1 MSFANSIILYNCKIN
16 HNGLFGC
23 DFGGSGATRD
33 SVMSGTNSLATY
45 KFGYSSM
52 TYMRKDKVIVVD
64 ENADVLDNAGV
75 NYCRF
80 INTDFDSSR
89 FIYAFVDDIEYV
101 APQTSRLHIRTDC
114 WMTWFDR
121 IVPNQCFV
129 EREHVAVDTPFINSL
144 PENVGTGELIRYQ
157 TQRLLGD
164 NISKS
169 EGNWLAAFNVI
180 GDPDDLELGSYL
192 GVVSVGGIISGTYW
206 YGVAPD
212 DTMLFTKYLTEH
224 SGTILSV
231 SLIPKISTWTRDGE
245 DITVSGVNVH
255 VYHLRDITS
264 AEAGYGGSITIN
276 AGDGS
281 AGWSGSAGT
290 VNNITVN
297 LNNYIDS
304 FKNDFNNCK
313 LLCYPYTAWE
323 IFTYD
328 GSSTTLLPQDNTAR
342 LMGGTFAVKG
352 VDTIVGGATPS
363 ETFVVGIDTGSSTE
377 IAPFATQSFSGFPTI
392 AVTVDAY
399 AQFIARNANSLKFQ
413 KDVAVRDGT
422 FKLIN
427 STADMVRNGVEG
439 DIMGGLNSF
448 KNIISAGD
456 QIDAIDAKMA
466 DMKAAPDSV
475 AGHASDGSLFMLN
488 RLGIFFAIKRQNS
501 SILHAADSYFDRY
514 GYAVKETK
522 TPQWNSR
529 SKFNYIKTGGANIAG
544 QIPKSDKEV
553 INNLLD
559 TGMTVWHSV
568 GDYGQFD
575 GRANRAGT
583 R

>member
-1 MSFANSIILYNCKIN
+1 MSFANSVILYNCKIN

-33 SVMSGTNSLATY
+33 SVMGGTSSIATV
-45 KFGYSSM
+45 KFTYGSM
-52 TYMRKDKVIVVD
+52 TYMRKDKVIIVD
-64 ENADVLDNAGV
+64 ANADVLDAAGV

-80 INTDFDSSR
+80 INADFDSSR
-89 FIYAFVDDIEYV
+89 YIYAFIDDIEYV

-192 GVVSVGGIISGTYW
+192 GVVSVGGVISGTYW

-231 SLIPKISTWTRDGE
+231 SLIPRISTWTRDGE

-255 VYHLRDITS
+255 VYHLRDITP
-264 AEAGYGGSITIN
+264 AEWDYSGSITIS

-281 AGWSGSAGT
+281 ASWSGSAGT
-290 VNNITVN
+290 VNDITIN
-297 LNNYIDS
+297 LNNYITN
-304 FKNDFNNCK
+304 FKDTFNNCK
-313 LLCYPYTAWE
+313 LLCYPFTAWE

-392 AVTVDAY
+392 AVTVDSY
-399 AQFIARNANSLKFQ
+399 AQFVARNANSLKFQ

-427 STADMVRNGVEG
+427 GTIDMLGNATEG
-439 DIMGGLNSF
+439 DLQGGLNSF

-544 QIPKSDKEV
+544 QIPKNDKEE
-553 INNLLD
+553 INRLLD
-559 TGMTVWHSV
+559 TGFTVWHSAA
-568 GDYGQFD
+568 DYGQFD

>member
-1 MSFANSIILYNCKIN
+1 MSFANNIILYNCDIN

-23 DFGGSGATRD
+23 DFGGSGAARD
-33 SVMSGTNSLATY
+33 SVMSGSNAIATY

-80 INTDFDSSR
+80 INNDFDNSR
-89 FIYAFVDDIEYV
+89 YIYAFVDNIEYV

-121 IVPNQCFV
+121 IIPNQCFV
-129 EREHVAVDTPFINSL
+129 EREHVAVDTPFANSI

-164 NISKS
+164 NISNS
-169 EGNWLAAFNVI
+169 QGNWLAAFNVI
-180 GDPDDLELGSYL
+180 GDPDDLELGYYL
-192 GVVSVGGIISGTYW
+192 GVVGVGGVISGTYW
-206 YGVAPD
+206 YGVALD
-212 DTMLFTKYLTEH
+212 DTVLFTKYLTEH

-231 SLIPKISTWTRDGE
+231 SLIPRISTWTNDGE
-245 DITVSGVNVH
+245 SVTQDGNSIY
-255 VYHLRDITS
+255 VYHLRDITG
-264 AEAGYGGSITIN
+264 AEGGYGGSITIS

-290 VNNITVN
+290 VNDITIN
-297 LNNYIDS
+297 LNNYIS
-304 FKNDFNNCK
+304 TFKNNFNNNK
-313 LLCYPYTAWE
+313 LLCYPFSAWE

-328 GSSTTLLPQDNTAR
+328 GSSTTLLPQDNTTR

-352 VDTIVGGATPS
+352 VDTIVGGSTPS

-392 AVTVDAY
+392 AVTVDSY

-427 STADMVRNGVEG
+427 SSADMLKNGIDG
-439 DIMGGLNSF
+439 DLMGSLNSF

-501 SILHAADSYFDRY
+501 SILYAADSYFDRY

-529 SKFNYIKTGGANIAG
+529 AKFNYIKTGGANIGG
-544 QIPKSDKEV
+544 QIPKGDKEV

-559 TGMTVWHSV
+559 TGMTVWHSA
-568 GDYGQFD
+568 GDYGYFD
-575 GRANRAGT
+575 GVANRAYT

>member
-1 MSFANSIILYNCKIN
+1 MSFANSVILYNCKIN

-33 SVMSGTNSLATY
+33 SVMGGTSNIATY
-45 KFGYSSM
+45 KFGFNNM
-52 TYMRKDKVIVVD
+52 TYIRKDKVIVVD

-80 INTDFDSSR
+80 INSDFDNSR

-192 GVVSVGGIISGTYW
+192 GVVSVGGVISGTYW

-231 SLIPKISTWTRDGE
+231 SLIPRISTWTRDGE

-255 VYHLRDITS
+255 VYHLRDITP
-264 AEAGYGGSITIN
+264 AEWDYSGSITIS

-281 AGWSGSAGT
+281 ASWSGSAGT
-290 VNNITVN
+290 VNDITIN
-297 LNNYIDS
+297 LNNYITN
-304 FKNDFNNCK
+304 FKDTFNNCK

-392 AVTVDAY
+392 AVTVDSY
-399 AQFIARNANSLKFQ
+399 AQFVARNANSLKFQ

-427 STADMVRNGVEG
+427 GTIDMLGNATEG
-439 DIMGGLNSF
+439 DLQGGLNSF

-544 QIPKSDKEV
+544 QIPKNDKEE
-553 INNLLD
+553 INRLLD
-559 TGMTVWHSV
+559 TGMTVWHSA